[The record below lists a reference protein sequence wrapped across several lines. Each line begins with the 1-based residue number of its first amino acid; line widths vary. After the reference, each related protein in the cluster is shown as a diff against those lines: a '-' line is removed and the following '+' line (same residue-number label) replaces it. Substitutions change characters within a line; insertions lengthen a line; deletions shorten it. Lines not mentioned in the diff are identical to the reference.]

1 MRFAILEAA
10 KETACELGIS
20 ERDALALEFCALA
33 AWAEITG
40 KRREQV
46 IMTLAA
52 QHAAG
57 TIDGDTM
64 RAAIAILDSG
74 HGGRVG

>member
-1 MRFAILEAA
+1 MTILERARD
-10 KETACELGIS
+10 TARVLGIS
-20 ERDALALEFCALA
+20 ERDALALEFIAAA

-40 KRREQV
+40 KRREQA

-64 RAAIAILDSG
+64 RAAIVALDVR
-74 HGGRVG
+74 RVD

>member
-1 MRFAILEAA
+1 MTFTILEHAR
-10 KETACELGIS
+10 ETARVLGIS

-46 IMTLAA
+46 IMTIAA

-57 TIDGDTM
+57 TIGGDTM
-64 RAAIAILDSG
+64 RAALAILDRNHNMRG
-74 HGGRVG
+74 D

>member
-1 MRFAILEAA
+1 MTILEHAR
-10 KETACELGIS
+10 ETARVLGIS
-20 ERDALALEFCALA
+20 ERDALALEFAAAA
-33 AWAEITG
+33 AWAELLG
-40 KRREQV
+40 KRKAQA
-46 IMTLAA
+46 IMTIAA

-74 HGGRVG
+74 HGGRVD